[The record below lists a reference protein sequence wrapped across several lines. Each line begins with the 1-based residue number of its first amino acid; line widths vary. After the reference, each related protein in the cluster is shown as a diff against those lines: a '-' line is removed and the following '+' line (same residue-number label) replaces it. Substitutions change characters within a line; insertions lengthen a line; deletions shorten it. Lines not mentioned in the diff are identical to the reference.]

1 MAEELILALLLVHGL
16 LAVLASLGGLQF
28 HTPLALEAFALL
40 CPQLAWQVLTP
51 NRCQVATLSHVMC
64 LFSASFLSLSK
75 RKSHGQFQTR
85 SRTHSRP
92 WENVTTSGRQLG
104 DIICKRSGRQLD
116 STTSGETLEAL
127 EATGRQHLGSR
138 IWVTFG
144 RQLWHNWETTG
155 WQLEHNWKT
164 SGRQLGDKRETTCG
178 RQMGVVGDKLKTT
191 RRQLGGR
198 KHLANHIIWTTS
210 DDICE
215 TTGRRGCKVP
225 QNPAPWMGKGR
236 GKSKYRP
243 LLLEIGTRWTR
254 KWETLG
260 DTLADKAGRQGGRR
274 SAVGDT
280 VFYTMKNTV
289 TVGDSVAGNVQGAR
303 HSGGQSGR
311 QSGRRSAVGDTVGD
325 KAEDTAGRHVG
336 DKWEIRWETQWEMAL
351 RNMRVIAPPNSAP
364 TQPHP
369 IRDVAAITYAA

>member
-1 MAEELILALLLVHGL
+1 MINYDRVPCTLIELAIMAEELILALLLVRGL

-51 NRCQVATLSHVMC
+51 NWCQVATLSHVMC

-85 SRTHSRP
+85 SRAHSRP

-127 EATGRQHLGSR
+127 EATGRIGRQHLGSR
-138 IWVTFG
+138 IWVTG
-144 RQLWHNWETTG
+144 DNCDTT
-155 WQLEHNWKT
+155 
-164 SGRQLGDKRETTCG
+164 GRQLGDNWNTMGRHLGDSWETSG
-178 RQMGVVGDKLKTT
+178 RPHVGDKWELWETSWKPPGDNWVGENIWQTT
-191 RRQLGGR
+191 SFGRQVKISARQLGDEVARFHKTLRHG
-198 KHLANHIIWTTS
+198 W
-210 DDICE
+210 
-215 TTGRRGCKVP
+215 
-225 QNPAPWMGKGR
+225 GKG
-236 GKSKYRP
+236 GEV
-243 LLLEIGTRWTR
+243 EIPSCAPRDWNEVNKKVG
-254 KWETLG
+254 
-260 DTLADKAGRQGGRR
+260 
-274 SAVGDT
+274 SAMGDT
-280 VFYTMKNTV
+280 VFYTMKKTV

-325 KAEDTAGRHVG
+325 KVGDTVG
-336 DKWEIRWETQWEMAL
+336 DKVGDTVGDGA
-351 RNMRVIAPPNSAP
+351 
-364 TQPHP
+364 T
-369 IRDVAAITYAA
+369 